1 MESLNNKTFFF
12 LLLAEIFSFNMGKL
26 VSLPMNDRKTF
37 VYSQRVC
44 AWDVL
49 NIHHM
54 AAINISN
61 IYSC

>member
-1 MESLNNKTFFF
+1 
-12 LLLAEIFSFNMGKL
+12 MGKL

-54 AAINISN
+54 AAINIFTVAN
-61 IYSC
+61 ISLYEHKDFT

>member
-1 MESLNNKTFFF
+1 
-12 LLLAEIFSFNMGKL
+12 MGKL

-54 AAINISN
+54 AAINIS
-61 IYSC
+61 IYRIFTVADISLYEHKDFT